1 MKFITVFL
9 WRYYYE
15 TFQTALFKKKK
26 KKKKMETVLINIWE
40 KYFN

>member
-26 KKKKMETVLINIWE
+26 KKKMETVLINIWE